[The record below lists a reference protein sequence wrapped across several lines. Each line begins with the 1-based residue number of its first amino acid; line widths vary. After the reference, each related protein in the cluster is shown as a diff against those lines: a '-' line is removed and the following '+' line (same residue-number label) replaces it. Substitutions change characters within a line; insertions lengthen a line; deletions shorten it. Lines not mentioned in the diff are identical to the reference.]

1 MIIGIGTDIIELSRL
16 NSVLDKHYH
25 SFVHRIY
32 TEHERYTAKKFAH
45 PLSFFGGRW
54 AAKEA
59 IVKALG
65 VSFGRRCGWQ
75 DINIE
80 NDHRGKPVVFLHG
93 KGAETLKLLGVT
105 RIHVSISHERSMA
118 CATAVAEQ
126 I

>member
-16 NSVLDKHYH
+16 SRILNNHYH
-25 SFVHRIY
+25 SFVRRIY
-32 TEHERYTAKKFAH
+32 TEHEVKAAEKLADSLFY
-45 PLSFFGGRW
+45 FGGRW

-59 IVKALG
+59 IAKALG
-65 VSFGRRCGWQ
+65 VGFGRRCGWK

-80 NDHRGKPVVFLHG
+80 NDHTGKPVVFLHG
-93 KGAETLKLLGVT
+93 KGAETSKLLGVT

>member
-16 NSVLDKHYH
+16 SSVLDKHYH
-25 SFVHRIY
+25 SFLHRIY
-32 TEHERYTAKKFAH
+32 TEQERNTAKKFAH

-59 IVKALG
+59 IAKALG
-65 VSFGRRCGWQ
+65 VGFGRRCGWK

-80 NDHRGKPVVFLHG
+80 NDHTGKPVVFLHG
-93 KGAETLKLLGVT
+93 KGAETSKLLGVT

-126 I
+126 V